1 MLNGSNFKV
10 WKENV
15 EIVLGC
21 MDLDLALRTE
31 RPILV
36 EDNSNEAKVERWD
49 RSNRMSLMIMKRS
62 IPEAFRGSISE
73 STNAKESLEA
83 IQQYF
88 AKNEKAETSNHLAA
102 LISMRYKGKG
112 NIREYIME
120 MSNLAGKLKAL
131 KLEITDDFLVH
142 LVLLSLPTQFT
153 QFKVSYNTQ
162 KEKWT
167 LNELIS
173 QCVQEEDKIQR
184 DKTESAHFAS
194 SSQNNR
200 KNKAKDAAGTHMQK
214 KVKKGDELTCFF
226 CKKAGHM
233 KKDCPK
239 YAVWRVKKERSRGFK
254 FYNPTTRSFFETGN
268 ARFLEDVEFGGEGLR
283 RVTLDEVV
291 PEEEKFI
298 CLPNIVIESDQGN
311 IPDTLQ
317 ETNPASDNNEVPS
330 IVQTQQPQEV
340 PLRRSVRERRYAIP
354 DDYISKTIL

>member
-1 MLNGSNFKV
+1 MDSATADNVSAQVSSIPMLNGSNFKV

-31 RPILV
+31 RPILA

-62 IPEAFRGSISE
+62 IPEAFQGSISE

-88 AKNEKAETSNHLAA
+88 AKNEKAETSNHLAT
-102 LISMRYKGKG
+102 LISMRQRKHKGVHNGDVKSCWKTKG
-112 NIREYIME
+112 AKVRD
-120 MSNLAGKLKAL
+120 K
-131 KLEITDDFLVH
+131 DDFLVH

-173 QCVQEEDKIQR
+173 QCVQEEDRIQR
-184 DKTESAHFAS
+184 DKTKSAHFAS

-214 KVKKGDELTCFF
+214 KMKKGDELTCFF

-239 YAVWRVKKERSRGFK
+239 YAAWRTGCYLDLIDTFIAPTFKRNLISISSLDKSGYFCGF
-254 FYNPTTRSFFETGN
+254 GN
-268 ARFLEDVEFGGEGLR
+268 GKISIS
-283 RVTLDEVV
+283 LDS
-291 PEEEKFI
+291 
-298 CLPNIVIESDQGN
+298 NI
-311 IPDTLQ
+311 
-317 ETNPASDNNEVPS
+317 
-330 IVQTQQPQEV
+330 
-340 PLRRSVRERRYAIP
+340 
-354 DDYISKTIL
+354 

>member
-1 MLNGSNFKV
+1 MDSATANNVSAQVSSIPMLNGSNFKV

-31 RPILV
+31 RPILA

-49 RSNRMSLMIMKRS
+49 RSNRMNLMIMKRS
-62 IPEAFRGSISE
+62 IPGAFRGSISE

-173 QCVQEEDKIQR
+173 QCVQEEDRIQR

-239 YAVWRVKKERSRGFK
+239 YAMACKEG
-254 FYNPTTRSFFETGN
+254 
-268 ARFLEDVEFGGEGLR
+268 
-283 RVTLDEVV
+283 
-291 PEEEKFI
+291 
-298 CLPNIVIESDQGN
+298 
-311 IPDTLQ
+311 
-317 ETNPASDNNEVPS
+317 
-330 IVQTQQPQEV
+330 
-340 PLRRSVRERRYAIP
+340 
-354 DDYISKTIL
+354 